1 MKTLIGCIVGILFIF
16 VSYLGLSFFENG
28 LYDSIADDKE
38 NVKIDLLEVDYSRLV
53 SDIATISEDTKI
65 PVLTPLV
72 SLKNNQYDSLIF
84 TTSFDK
90 NFLNVPIDRDDRAP
104 NQVLI
109 SSKATADWRIKI
121 STFNSGHITFVPFSE
136 LKSYQTAELAL
147 FVPISEH
154 QLFCEELANY
164 GYHTIESQNIVM
176 PSGMSR
182 HDIEIIVFL
191 SLLLLMALTV
201 YFSSRSKR
209 FGIYRLEGHSL
220 FSIALLEAKKVLL
233 LCALSIGLALAIC
246 LIAITLNNPYV
257 LISYLVFIAPFY
269 LATVALIF
277 ILYSISSL
285 IAIGGTSYQKIKG
298 QSKLRG
304 VYYASLCFKCFTS
317 VLLIVASTSLLL
329 SLKDTAQI
337 IESKTKAI
345 EVLQDYVTL
354 HIEGVYDDNITD
366 FAPNFQKLFQVLDNE
381 RNVVIITPESV
392 YFDPDDSSDPLN
404 NTSIIDVNGN
414 YLNVNPLF
422 DSNDYRIDLAAY
434 TSDLLIVLAPESARE
449 SQSEL
454 TEYILKA
461 QNDNHN
467 LSKEKIKIIWYREG
481 QKVITFNPNAIPSG
495 PEAPGGVA
503 FSSSDVLTDPLIF
516 VYNENYYYDGFF
528 ANTFLAD
535 SVHIEVVEENPY
547 DELRPA
553 IEMSGLER
561 VVTQASP
568 ISVFYDD
575 MLRSE
580 RANQVYNS
588 AELAVYALVVLLC
601 LFYVC
606 SVFFEANRRPLSI
619 KLINGYSFVTNA
631 RKHFIALLVTFI
643 GGWLIFIMPDIP
655 DMPENYRNFTKGSF
669 AVISI
674 AELLIVFVFIRSMI
688 IKGCASFLK
697 GK

>member
-1 MKTLIGCIVGILFIF
+1 MKTLVGCIVGILFIF
-16 VSYLGLSFFENG
+16 VSYLGLSIFEKG
-28 LYDSIADDKE
+28 LYDSITDDKE
-38 NVKIDLLEVDYSRLV
+38 SVKIDLLEIDYSRLV
-53 SDIATISEDTKI
+53 SDVATISEDTKI

-84 TTSFDK
+84 TTSFNK
-90 NFLNVPIDRDDRAP
+90 NFLNVPINRDDRLSGE
-104 NQVLI
+104 VLI
-109 SSKATADWRIKI
+109 SSKAIADWRIKI

-136 LKSYQTAELAL
+136 LRSYQTAELAL
-147 FVPISEH
+147 FVPASEH
-154 QLFCEELANY
+154 QLFCEELESY
-164 GYHTIESQNIVM
+164 GYRTIESQNIVM
-176 PSGMSR
+176 SSFFLSR
-182 HDIEIIVFL
+182 HDVEIILFL

-201 YFSSRSKR
+201 YFSGRSKR

-220 FSIALLEAKKVLL
+220 FSIALLEAKRILP
-233 LCALSIGLALAIC
+233 LCAFSISLALAIC
-246 LIAITLNNPYV
+246 LIVITLNNPYV
-257 LISYLVFIAPFY
+257 LISYLIFIAPFY

-277 ILYSISSL
+277 VLYSISSL

-304 VYYASLCFKCFTS
+304 IYYASLCFKCFASALLVIAS
-317 VLLIVASTSLLL
+317 VSLLL

-345 EVLQDYVTL
+345 EALQDYATL
-354 HIEGVYDDNITD
+354 HIEGVYDDNIMD
-366 FAPNFQKLFQVLDNE
+366 FVPNFQELFQVLDNE

-404 NTSIIDVNGN
+404 NTSVIDVNEN

-422 DSNDYRIDLAAY
+422 DSNNKRIDLAAY
-434 TSDLLIVLAPESARE
+434 ASDLLVVLAPESAKE

-454 TEYILKA
+454 TEYILKV

-467 LSKEKIKIIWYREG
+467 LIKEKIKIIWYKEG
-481 QKVITFNPNAIPSG
+481 QKVITFSPDAIPTG
-495 PEAPGGVA
+495 PEASGDVA
-503 FSSSDVLTDPLIF
+503 FSSSDVLTDPFLF
-516 VYNENYYYDGFF
+516 VYNENYYSADFF
-528 ANTFLAD
+528 ADVFLAD
-535 SVHIEVVEENPY
+535 SVYIEVVEENPY
-547 DELRPA
+547 NELRPA
-553 IEMSGLER
+553 IETAGLER
-561 VVTQASP
+561 VVAQASP
-568 ISVFYDD
+568 VSVFYDD
-575 MLRSE
+575 MLQSM

-606 SVFFEANRRPLSI
+606 SVFFETNRRPLSI
-619 KLINGYSFVTNA
+619 RLINGYSFVINA

-643 GGWLIFIMPDIP
+643 AGWLVFIMP